1 MTVAEVKEAIKEIPV
16 GSIVQIIK
24 KNGVIMEAILMSH
37 AVEGTERKEYDG
49 LVVPALPPALI
60 MRGSSRFGNYRQETD
75 ELVNIV
81 RVG

>member
-1 MTVAEVKEAIKEIPV
+1 MTTDEVKEAIKEIPV
-16 GSIVQIIK
+16 GSIIQIIK
-24 KNGVIMEAILMSH
+24 KNGVIMEAIIMSH

-60 MRGSSRFGNYRQETD
+60 LRGSSRFGNYRQDIE

-81 RVG
+81 RIG

>member
-1 MTVAEVKEAIKEIPV
+1 MTETEAKEAIKEIPL
-16 GSIVQIIK
+16 GSIVQLIK

-37 AVEGTERKEYDG
+37 AVEGTERKEYNG

-60 MRGSSRFGNYRQETD
+60 LRGSSRFGNYRQDTE

-81 RVG
+81 RIG